1 MAVGNEKAK
10 SVILTANR
18 EFRATAVNML
28 NNLAFASEKLS
39 ASSIDEIRVQVA
51 RDRTLV
57 NIIIDAA
64 GMSDPEFG
72 HLVEKWDEIL
82 KGKEARALIFYQE
95 SQKALMEKHQAVTST
110 WAHSTIKPLPQAKP
124 HYVECFYSARKQGSS
139 AFPGAPAVKPSETAA
154 KPAPAQAAPAA
165 AQQKNLSFFEASGHV
180 RDTIDSL
187 NKIIKDRSAV
197 ADLAKVGQ
205 RFNGIIGGFAFF
217 GDKPGYRELVH
228 LADWI
233 DTVAREYS
241 VPGQRKEATEQHVNF
256 VMDAAKCSYLMLKEL
271 RETEKITDDT
281 NNKFNQ
287 CKKAFDLIN
296 DIKKKSK
303 NDQVDVDKLLEEA
316 QKQAS

>member
-1 MAVGNEKAK
+1 MAVSNEKAK

-18 EFRATAVNML
+18 DFRATAVNML
-28 NNLAFASEKLS
+28 NNLAFVSEKLT
-39 ASSIDEIRVQVA
+39 ANSIDEIRVQVA

-72 HLVEKWDEIL
+72 HLVEKWDDIL

-95 SQKALMEKHQAVTST
+95 SQKALMEKHNAVTST
-110 WAHSTIKPLPQAKP
+110 WAHSTIKLLPQAKP
-124 HYVECFYSARKQGSS
+124 HYVECFYSARKQGSA
-139 AFPGAPAVKPSETAA
+139 AFPGAQVVKPAEATV
-154 KPAPAQAAPAA
+154 KQTPPPTPNAQP
-165 AQQKNLSFFEASGHV
+165 QKNISFFEASGHV
-180 RDTIDSL
+180 RDTIESL

-197 ADLAKVGQ
+197 ADLVKVGQ

-217 GDKPGYRELVH
+217 GDKPGYRELVQ

-233 DTVAREYS
+233 DNVAREYAI
-241 VPGQRKEATEQHVNF
+241 PDQRKEATEQHVNF

-271 RETEKITDDT
+271 RETEKITDDSKG
-281 NNKFNQ
+281 KFNL
-287 CKKAFDLIN
+287 CKSAFDQIN

-303 NDQVDVDKLLEEA
+303 NAQVDVDQLLEEA